1 MKLTKEELAS
11 LSPDERAALTGE
23 EVEQSLAMIGDT
35 KLEPKPAPAPA
46 APTEEELAAQDA
58 AAEAAAA
65 AAGRE
70 GGAADAA
77 APTPAAAAPAPA
89 AAAPAAIEE
98 PAAPVPA
105 PAPAPFKVDATD
117 YTEQRKTLATEKA
130 EAFKKWSDGQLSDDE
145 YATAQAQFDDRLADL
160 VRAQT
165 RADTLREA
173 NEQRAAQER
182 AAIEQAEH
190 TAMANLAQSVKDTVD
205 YSDQTAARQFDLAFD
220 AVKADPKN
228 AALTPA
234 QQVAKAHGAVLAMRG
249 IAAPAPTA
257 AAPSAPA
264 APAAKPKP
272 RDVPTTL
279 GGLPN
284 AAPAGVHD
292 DLMEQAGRLSGLELE
307 EFLARQTPAT
317 VARIM
322 RTADNSGIVH

>member
-11 LSPDERAALTGE
+11 LSPEERAALTGE

-58 AAEAAAA
+58 ADEAAAEGA
-65 AAGRE
+65 DSE
-70 GGAADAA
+70 GGATD
-77 APTPAAAAPAPA
+77 TAAAPAPA
-89 AAAPAAIEE
+89 AAAPAEPAAIEE
-98 PAAPVPA
+98 PAAPMPA

-182 AAIEQAEH
+182 ATIEQAEH
-190 TAMANLAQSVKDTVD
+190 TAMANLAQRVKDAVD
-205 YSDQTAARQFDLAFD
+205 YSDATAARQFDLAFD

-234 QQVAKAHGAVLAMRG
+234 QQVEKAHVAVLAMRG
-249 IAAPAPTA
+249 ISAPAPAA

-264 APAAKPKP
+264 APAPKPKP
-272 RDVPTTL
+272 RDVPVTL

>member
-58 AAEAAAA
+58 AAETAAEGADS
-65 AAGRE
+65 E
-70 GGAADAA
+70 GGTTD
-77 APTPAAAAPAPA
+77 AAAPAPA
-89 AAAPAAIEE
+89 AAAPAEPAAIEE

-130 EAFKKWSDGQLSDDE
+130 GAFKKWSDGQLSDDE

-205 YSDQTAARQFDLAFD
+205 YSDATAARQFDLAFD

-307 EFLARQTPAT
+307 EFLARQTPST

>member
-1 MKLTKEELAS
+1 MDLTKEELAA
-11 LSPDERAALTGE
+11 LSPEERAALTGAE
-23 EVEQSLAMIGDT
+23 ADQSLAMIGDT

-46 APTEEELAAQDA
+46 APTEEELAARDAADEA
-58 AAEAAAA
+58 AAEGADT
-65 AAGRE
+65 E
-70 GGAADAA
+70 GGATDAA
-77 APTPAAAAPAPA
+77 APITTEQAAAALEEIAQPAAPAPA
-89 AAAPAAIEE
+89 
-98 PAAPVPA
+98 A

-117 YTEQRKTLATEKA
+117 YTEQRKALATEKT

-145 YATAQAQFDDRLADL
+145 YAQAQAAFDERLADIT
-160 VRAQT
+160 RAQT
-165 RADTLREA
+165 RADTLREV

-182 AAIEQAEH
+182 ATIEQAEH
-190 TAMANLAQSVKDTVD
+190 AAMADLAKRVKGTLD
-205 YSDQTAARQFDLAFD
+205 YADQAAARQFDLAFD
-220 AVKADPKN
+220 AVKADPTN

-234 QQVAKAHGAVLAMRG
+234 QQVEKAHVAVLAMRG
-249 IAAPAPTA
+249 IAAPAPTTA
-257 AAPSAPA
+257 ATSAPA
-264 APAAKPKP
+264 APAPKPKP
-272 RDVPTTL
+272 RDVPVTL